1 MTWYL
6 KNTLWWINV
15 GVGKSYVIRVMSF
28 LAEKILRQPGQDPN
42 LPRVI
47 LAAPTGKAASI
58 IGKANFKKESCKR
71 LA

>member
-1 MTWYL
+1 
-6 KNTLWWINV
+6 
-15 GVGKSYVIRVMSF
+15 MSF

-58 IGKANFKKESCKR
+58 IGKAYFIKESCKR
-71 LA
+71 LV

>member
-1 MTWYL
+1 
-6 KNTLWWINV
+6 
-15 GVGKSYVIRVMSF
+15 MSF

-58 IGKANFKKESCKR
+58 IGESYFTKESCKR
-71 LA
+71 LALFKFFIIFRWDDFTFCI